1 MFVSNSED
9 DVILYYYR
17 INHYVTPM
25 FSKTI
30 KQWNWPKIN
39 DISYIRY
46 IQLDEGR
53 FTILQEGRAT
63 STELFK
69 LVDGNNA
76 TSERYYSGL

>member
-1 MFVSNSED
+1 MIFL
-9 DVILYYYR
+9 ILG
-17 INHYVTPM
+17 
-25 FSKTI
+25 
-30 KQWNWPKIN
+30 
-39 DISYIRY
+39 

-63 STELFK
+63 ATELFK